1 MGHRSP
7 EISSRMPCGTGLKIG
22 LSECGTRKITCIL
35 LRSDMRSSSMHL
47 VPAFTYALSI
57 SSMCSLLGSKV
68 SCESVPIAP
77 TDPEGVNDERES
89 ARAFVDSLRVMS
101 VSLRMAADCIFVR
114 VGTVPLKL
122 TCCVF
127 CCWKRFV
134 VSWIRCLW

>member
-1 MGHRSP
+1 MGLRTP
-7 EISSRMPCGTGLKIG
+7 ELSSRTPCSTGLNIR
-22 LSECGTRKITCIL
+22 LSECGARTMTCIL

-57 SSMCSLLGSKV
+57 SSMCSLLGSTV
-68 SCESVPIAP
+68 SSKSKPIAP
-77 TDPEGVNDERES
+77 TDPERVNDERES
-89 ARAFVDSLRVMS
+89 TRELVDSLRVMS
-101 VSLRMAADCIFVR
+101 VSLGMEADCIFVR